1 MLDYKLTNFSNG
13 LRVITAPLKQTRAVT
28 VLFLVSVGSRYEEAR
43 LSGVS
48 HFLEH
53 MFYKGTT
60 NRPKALDIS
69 KTLDSVGADYNA
81 FTSEESTGFYVRC
94 ASEHFELALDI
105 LTDIFYHSKFDSQE
119 IEKEKKVIAEEIN
132 MRQDIP
138 QEQVAEYLKK
148 LVYDGHSLS
157 KEITGQKETI
167 EKFSRDH
174 LIQYKEKYYLASRM
188 IIAVAGGGNP
198 DLWLAKI
205 KEQFATLPK
214 KEGPEYEKFRADQE
228 KPQIIIHTRQTDQTH
243 LMMAFRTVS
252 IKDPLWHTWKVAN
265 NLLGESMSSR
275 LFTEVR
281 EKRGL
286 AYYIHAAMGEF
297 SDNGISVIA
306 AGVNINKA
314 QEAVK
319 VILAE
324 INRLKTELISSE
336 ELKRAKENLKGRLI
350 LMLEESFEVAEYLAN
365 DELLVGEI
373 DDPDVLINK
382 YEKVTAEDIREFAR
396 KFFVAKNLNLA
407 IIGPFKEK
415 EKYQKIL
422 SSFA

>member
-1 MLDYKLTNFSNG
+1 MLDYKLINFSNG
-13 LRVITAPLKQTRAVT
+13 LRVITAPLAETRAVT
-28 VLFLVSVGSRYEEAR
+28 VLFLLGVGSRYEEAR
-43 LSGVS
+43 LSGIS

-53 MFYKGTT
+53 MFYKGTLS
-60 NRPKALDIS
+60 RPTALDIS
-69 KTLDSVGADYNA
+69 KALDSVGADYNA

-105 LTDIFYHSKFDSQE
+105 LNDIFYNSKFDPKE
-119 IEKEKKVIAEEIN
+119 IEKEKAVIAEEIN

-138 QEQVAEYLKK
+138 QEQVAEFLKQ

-157 KEITGQKETI
+157 REITGQKETI
-167 EKFSRDH
+167 MKFSRED
-174 LIQYKEKYYLASRM
+174 LLKYKQEYYQPPKL
-188 IIAVAGGGNP
+188 IIAVAGGGDP
-198 DLWLAKI
+198 VEWLLKI
-205 KEQFATLPK
+205 KEKFAALPK
-214 KEGPEYEKFRADQE
+214 KGSPDYEKFQTSQE
-228 KPQIIIHTRQTDQTH
+228 KPKASIHTRKTDQAH
-243 LMMAFRTVS
+243 LMMAFRTVPVG
-252 IKDPLWHTWKVAN
+252 DPLWHTWKVAN

-365 DELLVGEI
+365 DELLVGKI
-373 DDPDVLINK
+373 DDPDVLIKK
-382 YEKVTAEDIREFAR
+382 YEKVTAQDLQKFAR
-396 KFFVAKNLNLA
+396 EFFVAKNLNLA

-422 SSFA
+422 EGF

>member
-53 MFYKGTT
+53 MFYKGTPT
-60 NRPKALDIS
+60 RPTALDIS
-69 KTLDSVGADYNA
+69 KALDSVGADYNA

-94 ASEHFELALDI
+94 ASEHYKLALDI
-105 LTDIFYHSKFDSQE
+105 LTDILYHSKFDPKE
-119 IEKEKKVIAEEIN
+119 VEKEKAVIAEEIN

-138 QEQVAEYLKK
+138 QEQVAEFLKQ
-148 LVYDGHSLS
+148 LVYDGHPLS
-157 KEITGQKETI
+157 REITGQKETI
-167 EKFSRDH
+167 MKFSQED
-174 LIQYKEKYYLASRM
+174 LLKYKEEHYQPPKI
-188 IIAVAGGGNP
+188 IIATSGGGDP
-198 DLWLAKI
+198 AEWLLKI
-205 KEQFATLPK
+205 KEKFATLPK
-214 KEGPEYEKFRADQE
+214 EISPDYEKFQTSQE
-228 KPQIIIHTRQTDQTH
+228 KPKLSVHTRQTDQAH
-243 LMMAFRTVS
+243 LMIAFRTVPVG
-252 IKDPLWHTWKVAN
+252 DPLWHTWKVAN

-286 AYYIHAAMGEF
+286 AYYIHTAMGEF

-306 AGVNINKA
+306 AGVNISKA

-319 VILAE
+319 VILEE
-324 INRLKTELISSE
+324 INRLKTNLVDSD
-336 ELKRAKENLKGRLI
+336 ELKRAKENLKGRLY
-350 LMLEESFEVAEYLAN
+350 LSLEESFNVAEYLAN
-365 DELLVGEI
+365 EELILGKI
-373 DDPDVLINK
+373 DDPDVLIAK
-382 YEKVTAEDIREFAR
+382 YEKVTAQDLQKFAR
-396 KFFVAKNLNLA
+396 EFFVAKNLNLA
-407 IIGPFKEK
+407 IIGPFKEQ

-422 SSFA
+422 EGF